1 MKSLVKILFKCLDF
15 SVAVWHEE
23 ENKEINI
30 PLKLI

>member
-1 MKSLVKILFKCLDF
+1 MKSLVEILFKCLDF
-15 SVAVWHEE
+15 SVVVWHEE